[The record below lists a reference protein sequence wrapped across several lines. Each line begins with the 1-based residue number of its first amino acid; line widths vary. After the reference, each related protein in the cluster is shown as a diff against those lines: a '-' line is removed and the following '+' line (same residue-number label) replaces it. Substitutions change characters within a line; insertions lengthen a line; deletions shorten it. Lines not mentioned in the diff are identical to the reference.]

1 MEKER
6 AVQIPASLFFD
17 LIDVHVLGIGTEE
30 QEQRITVELEKKLDA
45 LDKHEKYLEEKAKRS
60 DLKTTP

>member
-45 LDKHEKYLEEKAKRS
+45 LDRHEKYLEGKAK
-60 DLKTTP
+60 TPP